1 MNQPQ
6 IHLAVCH
13 DECGAQRFASC
24 LSDEI
29 FLDANVCEIG
39 IRPCFAQEHV
49 RVAQRGSMN
58 IELYMWHLLPNDLEQ
73 PRGFTLWQASFG
85 IADFNQTHC
94 GDFDILKRLPNPTGN
109 GIEFPLGIFPARLRS
124 VQASV

>member
-1 MNQPQ
+1 
-6 IHLAVCH
+6 
-13 DECGAQRFASC
+13 
-24 LSDEI
+24 
-29 FLDANVCEIG
+29 
-39 IRPCFAQEHV
+39 
-49 RVAQRGSMN
+49 MN

-94 GDFDILKRLPNPTGN
+94 VDFDNLKSLPNPTGN

-124 VQASV
+124 VQACVQRSKITVISEALAGSKHRTFSQAGRL